1 MDTKGGVT
9 IPWYCSEGEEKTM
22 IRNAWAQA
30 KVLAGWEEAWLCV
43 CVCLCILYVHVHA
56 VHVNGTS
63 NYNICVLTS

>member
-43 CVCLCILYVHVHA
+43 CLCILYVHVHA